1 MLCDIDR
8 VMYIIQLSL
17 SVLFLLFPKLINFGF
32 NIKFFLEIKLLYDL
46 FGAEWTYCVLIPDKL
61 THWRYAVFTQ
71 YIMKQ
76 YIMYW
81 SSTSSYACLD

>member
-46 FGAEWTYCVLIPDKL
+46 FGAE
-61 THWRYAVFTQ
+61 
-71 YIMKQ
+71 
-76 YIMYW
+76 
-81 SSTSSYACLD
+81 